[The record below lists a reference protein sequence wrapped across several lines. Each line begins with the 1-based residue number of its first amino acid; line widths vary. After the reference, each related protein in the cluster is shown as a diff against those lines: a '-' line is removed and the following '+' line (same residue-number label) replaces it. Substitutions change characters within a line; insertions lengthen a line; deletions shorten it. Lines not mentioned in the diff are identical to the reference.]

1 MAYGA
6 ELLAPVDSP
15 DQLTLPSGEG
25 PTLRTAGRR
34 SNHAGRAEER
44 HGEESPGKSGRG
56 VYLINQD
63 SIF

>member
-1 MAYGA
+1 MAQGA

-34 SNHAGRAEER
+34 SNHAGRAETDTGKR
-44 HGEESPGKSGRG
+44 VQGKVEECIS
-56 VYLINQD
+56 
-63 SIF
+63 